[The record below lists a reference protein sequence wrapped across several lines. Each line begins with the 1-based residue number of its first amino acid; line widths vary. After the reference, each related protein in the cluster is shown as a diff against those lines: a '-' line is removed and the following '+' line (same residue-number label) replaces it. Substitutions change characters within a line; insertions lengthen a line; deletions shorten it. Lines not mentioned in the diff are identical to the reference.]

1 MKVAE
6 IIMRN
11 NVPTGCIILLIA
23 SSETP
28 DETLQFF
35 VDDRETVKIATASRR
50 NKDVPLYATNHSI
63 FYPGRVGMFT
73 DFANCITAHS

>member
-6 IIMRN
+6 IITRN
-11 NVPTGCIILLIA
+11 NVPTGCSILLIA

-28 DETLQFF
+28 DEILEFF
-35 VDDRETVKIATASRR
+35 VDDRETVKTATASRG

-63 FYPGRVGMFT
+63 FHPGRVGMFT
-73 DFANCITAHS
+73 GSANCITAHS